1 MTISNARASRNR
13 ALREK
18 SLQALLPDHGAKG
31 ATPVINTVGGIL
43 GVYVG
48 LVPVSQIGLLILLNT
63 GGNPVTEAGLLILKS
78 MLDGI

>member
-13 ALREK
+13 ALLEK

-43 GVYVG
+43 GF
-48 LVPVSQIGLLILLNT
+48 IW
-63 GGNPVTEAGLLILKS
+63 EAKPPIFRLGS
-78 MLDGI
+78 SPWGRRSHGSDAV